1 MGRRAVLFLCLFVM
15 ACASARTGG
24 GSALYR
30 REVGNATP
38 SDAMRIGLRIV
49 QQFQYEV
56 FQIDTI
62 TELNILTHW
71 KPRRPFADELA
82 LGVTSA
88 ESRMNI
94 IGRLRG
100 QNDVCR
106 AYNLYLTLENRVRVA
121 GSADWNESTNTPL
134 FTQNGDEIVA
144 EFRRRLADIGVRR
157 C

>member
-1 MGRRAVLFLCLFVM
+1 MGRRAVLFLCLLVA

-56 FQIDTI
+56 FQVDTI

-71 KPRRPFADELA
+71 KPRRPLADELA

-88 ESRMNI
+88 ESRLNI
-94 IGRLRG
+94 IGRLLG
-100 QNDVCR
+100 QNDICR
-106 AYNLYLTLENRVRVA
+106 FYNILLTLENRLRVP
-121 GSADWNESTNTPL
+121 GSADCYLSPNTSL
-134 FTQNGDEIVA
+134 FTQHGE
-144 EFRRRLADIGVRR
+144 
-157 C
+157 